1 MSSED
6 LDYEESSE
14 SEVYSEYTDSDR
26 SADEVSAFES
36 SEYDGDDNEGDLS
49 ESKAGGLNENESEVG
64 GGSSG
69 NDRSE
74 VEGDSAEIVLSG
86 D

>member
-1 MSSED
+1 M
-6 LDYEESSE
+6 
-14 SEVYSEYTDSDR
+14 
-26 SADEVSAFES
+26 F
-36 SEYDGDDNEGDLS
+36 DLS
-49 ESKAGGLNENESEVG
+49 ESEVG

-86 D
+86 DDENPEIILKKMADSQ